1 MERGSP
7 TNTVLNRDDEPLAWV
22 PRPYAA
28 QSNTAPIRPSNATL
42 PIRSST
48 SHTLSVNPLRL
59 AAPISCYISRDM
71 TRTSRAIAQTAPR
84 TRPNS
89 PPPPRPPRPP
99 PPRHGPR
106 PCPPPGRGVRHV
118 RPRLRAVR
126 RRPPPPLPRHPRPRA
141 RRSHRGDRRRGR
153 PPLARPERRPRLR
166 RDAHPLRLL
175 PELRPWRIHPLLR
188 PPPHERLR
196 LPQRRPSTWPLGRLR
211 RLPL

>member
-71 TRTSRAIAQTAPR
+71 TRTSRAIVQTAPR
-84 TRPNS
+84 T
-89 PPPPRPPRPP
+89 
-99 PPRHGPR
+99 
-106 PCPPPGRGVRHV
+106 
-118 RPRLRAVR
+118 L
-126 RRPPPPLPRHPRPRA
+126 
-141 RRSHRGDRRRGR
+141 
-153 PPLARPERRPRLR
+153 E
-166 RDAHPLRLL
+166 L
-175 PELRPWRIHPLLR
+175 PELPLPEIGPDDALLQIEACGICGSDYEQYEAALPAHLPVTPGHVPVTRIAPVD
-188 PPPHERLR
+188 PDAARLSR
-196 LPQRRPSTWPLGRLR
+196 GQ
-211 RLPL
+211 